1 MANNLSDL
9 KIIYQ
14 ADSVRCS
21 AEGNRTNYC
30 PVLLFCNIINQTAAA

>member
-21 AEGNRTNYC
+21 AEALREYQRA
-30 PVLLFCNIINQTAAA
+30 LMSYFK